1 MRLNILPTEL
11 VEHIASHLD
20 LPSFRSFRLVC
31 QSLQQQSAHHFRE
44 RFFRKRTITWAI
56 ESFQTALSVTSHPE
70 FGNAL
75 QDLHVDA
82 TPRHSIRLW
91 KMKTQ
96 LQDNNIFFSNLTVED
111 ERDAKESADAQAKKW
126 NETRFDQKVLI
137 KMFERIRVLKS
148 ITFEYEGMEA
158 RYGKFG
164 RRYCETSQNEM
175 SRPFVSSMNAIVAS
189 GITVQNIYMDKEKKH
204 GAVSIGRLES
214 LSPALS
220 KFDAVFENLHILNL
234 NLRDWRHP
242 EEGFEPLI
250 QHVPFVVRFLAKCRN
265 IKSLE
270 ISCYSSLDD
279 DIFSD
284 MANHCAFSHLENCKL
299 NLFRVYAATDLL
311 TFLGRSQSTL
321 RSLSLSHIVLRD
333 DHADWSE
340 VMLRMADKL
349 NCLERLELHAL
360 FTRIGNNV
368 AFPAIARGCYPVP
381 RVRSMTVTIPD
392 LQETLKKRAL
402 NLGIHEAGPAW
413 HVAAVAYPFVGLRT

>member
-1 MRLNILPTEL
+1 MGLNFLPTEL

-20 LPSFRSFRLVC
+20 LPGFRSFRLVC
-31 QSLQQQSAHHFRE
+31 HSLQQQSAHHFRE
-44 RFFRKRTITWAI
+44 RFFRKRTTIWTI
-56 ESFQTALSVTSHPE
+56 ESFQTALAVTSHPE

-75 QDLHVDA
+75 QDLYVDA

-91 KMKTQ
+91 RMKTQ
-96 LQDNNIFFSNLTVED
+96 LQDNNIFFSNLSVED
-111 ERDAKESADAQAKKW
+111 ERDAKESADAQARQW
-126 NETRFDQKVLI
+126 NQTRFDQKILF
-137 KMFERIRVLKS
+137 KMFDRIKVLQS

-175 SRPFVSSMNAIVAS
+175 SRPFVSTMNAIVAS
-189 GITVQNIYMDKEKKH
+189 GITVQNIYMDKEKKY

-220 KFDAVFENLHILNL
+220 KFDAVFQNLHTLHL

-250 QHVPFVVRFLAKCRN
+250 QHVPFVVRFLAKCGNIRN
-265 IKSLE
+265 LE
-270 ISCYSSLDD
+270 MSCYSSLED

-284 MANHCAFSHLENCKL
+284 MANYCAFSHLESCKL

-311 TFLGRSQSTL
+311 IFLRHSQSTL

-333 DHADWSE
+333 DYADWSE
-340 VMLRMADKL
+340 VMLRMANELD
-349 NCLERLELHAL
+349 CLELLELHAL
-360 FTRIGNNV
+360 FTRIGNNI
-368 AFPAIARGCYPVP
+368 AFPATARGCYPVP
-381 RVRSMTVTIPD
+381 RVRSMTLTTPD
-392 LQETLKKRAL
+392 LQETLRKRAL